1 MDSFNSPLPTTPHRG
16 KNPTFDISGPISQN
30 RSANGSTVS
39 AIQTHTL
46 IESYALKT
54 YTHLFSRT
62 PMSSVTS
69 FFRNLAN
76 SISSEANN
84 FDAEMWCMLALV
96 AVVGGYFL
104 LRGNMLKAT

>member
-1 MDSFNSPLPTTPHRG
+1 
-16 KNPTFDISGPISQN
+16 
-30 RSANGSTVS
+30 
-39 AIQTHTL
+39 
-46 IESYALKT
+46 
-54 YTHLFSRT
+54 
-62 PMSSVTS
+62 MSSVTS